1 MFGNKHRNCGGCSE
15 CGHGNDVNVRP
26 YDGNGRYPQAGGYDP
41 STAAMGSTRAFER
54 NFDVNVWDGSAVS
67 TETKGRWEK
76 GLMIRAETPV
86 IKLAVV
92 GPMYDPTDVRT
103 WPTKR

>member
-1 MFGNKHRNCGGCSE
+1 MFGRHKARCGGCSE

-26 YDGNGRYPQAGGYDP
+26 YDGNGRYPQTGAYDP
-41 STAAMGSTRAFER
+41 PSASMGGTRAFER

-67 TETKGRWEK
+67 TVPLGRWEK
-76 GLMIRAETPV
+76 GFMIRAETPV
-86 IKLAVV
+86 VKLAVV

-103 WPTKR
+103 WQTKR